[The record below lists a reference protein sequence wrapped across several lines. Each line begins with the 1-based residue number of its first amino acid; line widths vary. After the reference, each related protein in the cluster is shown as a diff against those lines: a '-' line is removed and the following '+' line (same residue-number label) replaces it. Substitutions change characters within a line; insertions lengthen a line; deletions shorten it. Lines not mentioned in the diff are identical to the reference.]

1 MKHYSNRYIF
11 IYVTVLALIVATVLS
26 IIVNRLKPLQ
36 DYNKETEK
44 IQQILSAAGYEG
56 IDRNEVKTLFSEI
69 SDELVV
75 DKTGAV
81 ISRYNSGTFSEGDIR
96 AFDIDDKTE
105 YLKATNGEDYHLPI
119 FAINNNVFV
128 VPVHGKGLWG
138 PIWGYVAVADDGKT
152 IVGTAFSHDSE
163 TPGLGGEI
171 SSDIFQSGFKGKKI
185 FDRDNNFVSVKVIK
199 GGVANSNCDPQYAAD
214 AISGATS
221 TSKGV
226 DDMLRTCL
234 ELYVPFFRNY
244 LK

>member
-44 IQQILSAAGYEG
+44 IQQILSAAGYDG
-56 IDRNEVKTLFSEI
+56 IDKNEVQKLFSEI

-81 ISRYNSGTFSEGDIR
+81 VSRYNSGTFSEGNIR

-105 YLKATNGEDYHLPI
+105 YLKAINGEDYHLPI

-138 PIWGYVAVADDGKT
+138 PIWGYVAVADDGKQLLAQHFHT
-152 IVGTAFSHDSE
+152 IRKRQGSAGKSPVTNFSLDLKAKKYLTE
-163 TPGLGGEI
+163 TTI
-171 SSDIFQSGFKGKKI
+171 SC
-185 FDRDNNFVSVKVIK
+185 R
-199 GGVANSNCDPQYAAD
+199 
-214 AISGATS
+214 
-221 TSKGV
+221 
-226 DDMLRTCL
+226 
-234 ELYVPFFRNY
+234 
-244 LK
+244 

>member
-105 YLKATNGEDYHLPI
+105 YLKAINGEDYHLPI

-138 PIWGYVAVADDGKT
+138 PIWGLHSLL
-152 IVGTAFSHDSE
+152 F
-163 TPGLGGEI
+163 
-171 SSDIFQSGFKGKKI
+171 FK
-185 FDRDNNFVSVKVIK
+185 
-199 GGVANSNCDPQYAAD
+199 
-214 AISGATS
+214 
-221 TSKGV
+221 
-226 DDMLRTCL
+226 
-234 ELYVPFFRNY
+234 
-244 LK
+244 

>member
-1 MKHYSNRYIF
+1 MKQYSNRYIF

-26 IIVNRLKPLQ
+26 TVVNRLKPLQ

-44 IQQILSAAGYEG
+44 IQQILSAAGYDG
-56 IDRNEVKTLFSEI
+56 IDRKEAQKLFSEI
-69 SDELVV
+69 SEELVI

-81 ISRYNSGTFSEGDIR
+81 ISRYGSGTFSEGDIR

-105 YLKATNGEDYHLPI
+105 YIKAKNGEDYHLPI
-119 FAINNNVFV
+119 FAVNNNIFV
-128 VPVHGKGLWG
+128 VPVRGKGLWG
-138 PIWGYVAVADDGKT
+138 PIWGYIAVADDGKT

-171 SSDIFQSGFKGKKI
+171 SSDKFQSGFKGKEL
-185 FDRDNNFVSVKVIK
+185 FDRNNNFVSVKVIK
-199 GGVANSNCDPQYAAD
+199 AGATNIDPQYAVD